1 MPLAQIPYNWIWITL
16 FHSSVLQVSKILL
29 NTSWLVEG
37 SEYDLVTLKVEH
49 DFYFYIDFY
58 QLDLVKGKLS
68 WWAAKS
74 SWESEVD
81 LVNST
86 LTSESEVEFT
96 NSISA
101 TSSSCNSN

>member
-1 MPLAQIPYNWIWITL
+1 M
-16 FHSSVLQVSKILL
+16 
-29 NTSWLVEG
+29 
-37 SEYDLVTLKVEH
+37 TLKVEH
-49 DFYFYIDFY
+49 DFYFYFYIDFY

-74 SWESEVD
+74 SWENEVD
-81 LVNST
+81 LVNLT

-101 TSSSCNSN
+101 TSSSCNSY

>member
-1 MPLAQIPYNWIWITL
+1 MC
-16 FHSSVLQVSKILL
+16 SD
-29 NTSWLVEG
+29 G
-37 SEYDLVTLKVEH
+37 EYDLVTLKFEH
-49 DFYFYIDFY
+49 DFYIHFSP
-58 QLDLVKGKLS
+58 LDLVKGKLS

-86 LTSESEVEFT
+86 LTSENEVEFT

>member
-1 MPLAQIPYNWIWITL
+1 MVA
-16 FHSSVLQVSKILL
+16 
-29 NTSWLVEG
+29 
-37 SEYDLVTLKVEH
+37 LKVEH

-74 SWESEVD
+74 SWDSEVD
-81 LVNST
+81 LVNSNST

-96 NSISA
+96 NYHYFELQLRLEVAMGRHTPTLMHTIWINYHLIGLLIEGV
-101 TSSSCNSN
+101 C

>member
-1 MPLAQIPYNWIWITL
+1 MVA
-16 FHSSVLQVSKILL
+16 
-29 NTSWLVEG
+29 
-37 SEYDLVTLKVEH
+37 LKVEH

-96 NSISA
+96 NSISTT
-101 TSSSCNSN
+101 TSNCNSN